1 MGRWHVSLIAA
12 VVTTAVAVAI
22 NIATELKTEAW
33 AWIAVGVLTIA
44 LAGVTVLMHRLD
56 TRTTTD
62 QPPAGVNQ
70 TAVAFGD
77 ATIQQAGG
85 DIHNGPGF
93 GR

>member
-1 MGRWHVSLIAA
+1 MGRWHVSLLVS

-22 NIATELKTEAW
+22 NVATELKTEAW
-33 AWIAVGVLTIA
+33 AWVAVGVLTVA
-44 LAGVTVLMHRLD
+44 LAGVTVLVHRLD
-56 TRTTTD
+56 TRATTD
-62 QPPAGVNQ
+62 HAPPQVNQ

-77 ATIQQAGG
+77 ARIQQAGG